1 MRNSPGMRV
10 LGVAHL
16 QDFCRRRARAR
27 GPLAAL
33 HAILSASA
41 PAHLRDKLGALIVSA
56 DGNAFVLHIPEAA
69 AEIVLSFNPAAEVVK
84 IDAVRPLSNGK
95 DRP

>member
-1 MRNSPGMRV
+1 MRV

-16 QDFCRRRARAR
+16 QDFCRRRTRAR

-41 PAHLRDKLGALIVSA
+41 PPQVRDNLGALIVSA
-56 DGNAFVLHIPEAA
+56 NGNALVLHLPDAG
-69 AEIVLSFNPAAEVVK
+69 AEIAVSFNPAAEVVK
-84 IDAVRPLSNGK
+84 INAVRPLSNGK
-95 DRP
+95 DRS